1 MARYV
6 ESVAS
11 WAILRIEGE
20 GVQRKSTG
28 FCARRD
34 GALLI
39 GSVLSVVGRC
49 SVVGRLNAVRG
60 VRIDGARPR
69 DGPGVPRVLRKGDR
83 DHCVQRPHL
92 LPDSKM
98 RISRRARRARRAPS
112 FESERICVNS
122 REPSLHVERTQFSSV
137 QFSSVQYSSVQ
148 FSLLSHACVCAR
160 HTGACNMPWVQQRR
174 CWRRTLHRSG
184 SHAMGRHER
193 ADFSTLDSDGPSPR
207 SRGS

>member
-60 VRIDGARPR
+60 VRIDGALPR

-83 DHCVQRPHL
+83 DHRVQRPHL
-92 LPDSKM
+92 LL
-98 RISRRARRARRAPS
+98 IRRCEFHGGHGGRGGHLRLNLS
-112 FESERICVNS
+112 ESE
-122 REPSLHVERTQFSSV
+122 
-137 QFSSVQYSSVQ
+137 
-148 FSLLSHACVCAR
+148 
-160 HTGACNMPWVQQRR
+160 
-174 CWRRTLHRSG
+174 
-184 SHAMGRHER
+184 
-193 ADFSTLDSDGPSPR
+193 
-207 SRGS
+207 